1 LHAQIWR
8 QLPWPLNGTV
18 RRQREH
24 AAMLKVIGAGL
35 SRTGTFS
42 LKRALEALGF
52 GPCYH
57 MDELF
62 RRPDHVDIWANAA
75 RAEPDYVALFEG
87 YVSAADAPVCHFWR
101 EIRNAHP
108 KSKVI
113 LTVRDAESWYASFH
127 STVFQAMSRPTLL
140 PAAARPPLEV
150 ARRLV
155 LERIFGG
162 RFEDKTYALSVFEAH
177 NRSVIGSV
185 ESSDLLVYQIGDG
198 WAPLCAFLAVPV
210 PSEEFPMTNERV
222 RFRSR
227 IGLE

>member
-1 LHAQIWR
+1 LHAQIAACLAR
-8 QLPWPLNGTV
+8 LMLAV
-18 RRQREH
+18 RRLREH
-24 AAMLKVIGAGL
+24 EAMLKIIGAGL

-42 LKRALEALGF
+42 LMRALEVLGF

-62 RRPDHVDIWANAA
+62 RRPDHVAIWRNAA
-75 RAEPDYVALFEG
+75 RADPDFVALFEG
-87 YVSAADAPVCHFWR
+87 YVSAMDAPVCHFWR
-101 EIRNAHP
+101 QIRGSHP

-140 PAAARPPLEV
+140 PAVARPPLEV

-155 LERIFGG
+155 LEGVFSG
-162 RFEDKTYALSVFEAH
+162 RFEDKAYALSIYEAH
-177 NRSVIGSV
+177 NRSVIDLV
-185 ESSDLLVYQIGDG
+185 ESCDLLVYQIADG
-198 WAPLCAFLAVPV
+198 WAPLCDFLAAPV
-210 PSEEFPMTNERV
+210 PDREFPFTNQRTK
-222 RFRSR
+222 FRSR